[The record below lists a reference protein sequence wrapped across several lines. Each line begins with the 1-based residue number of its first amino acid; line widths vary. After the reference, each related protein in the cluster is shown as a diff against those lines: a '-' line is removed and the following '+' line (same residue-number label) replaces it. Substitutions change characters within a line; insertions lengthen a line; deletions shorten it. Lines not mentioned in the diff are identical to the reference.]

1 MITEFRVK
9 NFKNFADE
17 LVFDLTK
24 TKNYTFSESCV
35 NNSVVKNALIY
46 GINGCGKSNLGFA
59 IFDIVFNLTDFQIN
73 QTVYTDYK
81 NLMHDE
87 NPVEFTYKFKF
98 DDDTVVYKYS
108 KENLKDIV
116 SEKLTINDKLI
127 IDSNKSNFHI
137 SLKGAENLKPFSY
150 ANKISAIKYVYYN
163 TILDETDIEVQV
175 FNSFFKFIQ
184 NILYLGVSEARFYP
198 DFKFKKGSNN
208 IVEYI
213 AKDYVDEFNQM
224 LRKAKIA
231 DQVEMYDDGINPIT
245 LVTKSDNN
253 KIDFIR
259 NASTGTISLM
269 VFFFWLQQIK
279 DTEPS
284 FIFMDEFDAFY
295 HYELSELIIEEI
307 KKLPHQVILTT
318 HNTMLLNNHIMR
330 PDCFFLL
337 NNNKIKS
344 FSSLTE
350 KELRF
355 AHNIGKM
362 YRAGFFDYE

>member
-17 LVFDLTK
+17 FVFDLTK

-35 NNSVVKNALIY
+35 NNSVVKSALIY
-46 GINGCGKSNLGFA
+46 GINACGKSNLGFA
-59 IFDIVFNLTDFQIN
+59 IFDIVSNLTDFEIN

-81 NLMHDE
+81 NFMHYKSL
-87 NPVEFTYKFKF
+87 VEFTYKFKF
-98 DDDTVVYKYS
+98 DDDIIIYEYN

-127 IDSNKSNFHI
+127 LESNKSNFYI
-137 SLKGAENLKPFSY
+137 SLKGAENLKQTSY
-150 ANKISAIKYVYYN
+150 ENNISAIKYVYSN
-163 TILDETDIEVQV
+163 TILDETNPEVQV
-175 FNSFFKFIQ
+175 FYKFFKFVQ
-184 NILYLGVSEARFYP
+184 NMLYFRSLDDRFYQGLKSGIT
-198 DFKFKKGSNN
+198 D
-208 IVEYI
+208 ILAYI
-213 AKDYVDEFNQM
+213 ATDYVDEFNQM
-224 LRKAKIA
+224 LTKARIA
-231 DQVEMYDDGINPIT
+231 DQVEKYDDGINPVT
-245 LVTKSDNN
+245 LAIKSNDTKIN
-253 KIDFIR
+253 FIR
-259 NASTGTISLM
+259 NASTGTKSLM

-279 DTEPS
+279 DTKPS
-284 FIFMDEFDAFY
+284 FIFIDEFDAFY

-350 KELRF
+350 KELRL

-362 YRAGFFDYE
+362 FRAGFFDYE